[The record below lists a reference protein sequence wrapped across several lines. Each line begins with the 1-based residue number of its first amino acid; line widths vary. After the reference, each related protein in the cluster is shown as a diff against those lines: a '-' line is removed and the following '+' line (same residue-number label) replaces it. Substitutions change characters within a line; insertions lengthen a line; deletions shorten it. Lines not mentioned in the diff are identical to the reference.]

1 MRFWR
6 SIGLAAFVVASLTQ
20 PARAQDSTA
29 AARPDSAAAKAAP
42 VVARPAATRGSSVPA
57 RRAWMMGFGYGYGG
71 TRFVG
76 SSQDVIAELRSDT
89 GTEYPPLVSGRPD
102 WSGTDIESAP
112 AVQFRFGYAINPH
125 WMVGFERSGWT
136 KDFTAYKWNFALSM
150 MTATYFVGEGGF
162 FVRGGGGIST
172 LSEKVVASE
181 NVTATLAA
189 NANFAAPFFVQYEDH
204 GFALEM
210 AAGWERR
217 LYQRISIAPEVSIR
231 SMLYGD
237 GIRAQIGAGALGFN
251 WWF

>member
-6 SIGLAAFVVASLTQ
+6 SIGLAALALASLTL

-29 AARPDSAAAKAAP
+29 AAKPDSVVAKPAAK
-42 VVARPAATRGSSVPA
+42 PASSVPE
-57 RRAWMMGFGYGYGG
+57 RRAWMMGMGYGQGG

-76 SSQDVIAELRSDT
+76 SDRTVIAELRSDT
-89 GTEYPPLVSGRPD
+89 GVEYPPLVVGRPD
-102 WSGTDIESAP
+102 WSKTDIESAP

-125 WMVGFERSGWT
+125 WMVSFERSGWT
-136 KDFTAYKWNFALSM
+136 KDFDAYKWNFALSM
-150 MTATYFVGEGGF
+150 MSATYFVGEGGF
-162 FVRGGGGIST
+162 FLRGGAGITS
-172 LSEKVVASE
+172 LSEKVSASDD
-181 NVTATLAA
+181 VTATLTA
-189 NANFAAPFFVQYEDH
+189 NVDFSAPFFVQYEDH

-217 LYQRISIAPEVSIR
+217 LFQRISIAPEISIR
-231 SMLYGD
+231 SMTYGN